1 MSGRLRFLPQV
12 FRIGSRIELDNR
24 CECTAVSL
32 SEAPF
37 RILDLNLLRVFDAL
51 MSEQSVSG
59 AAGRLSITPSAV
71 SHALARLRYMLK
83 DQLFV
88 RGPRGM
94 LATPRAAEIGPR
106 LRDGLHQLEM
116 ALAPLDFVP
125 EESTRAFSVACSSYI
140 CAVLMPEVI
149 ARLRREAPQSTVA
162 IRSWAPG
169 LVDEL
174 EGGRVD
180 VLIGDFEHVPE
191 RFAIDPL
198 FSDRPV
204 WMLGRDYLQPKRTES
219 EARLLPRLAALQEGA
234 PSEMGPVVTENGLVR
249 RVALDE
255 QSGVIG
261 VPPGKFDSAPVLAT
275 IPYSSVAPLIVKHA
289 DMAALLPER
298 LARIFAAHFEL
309 DLVPAAN
316 SLPETRI
323 GAVWHRE
330 HGRHPALTWFRELLR
345 SAAKGL

>member
-1 MSGRLRFLPQV
+1 MSL
-12 FRIGSRIELDNR
+12 N
-24 CECTAVSL
+24 
-32 SEAPF
+32 EAPF
-37 RILDLNLLRVFDAL
+37 RVLDLNLLRVFDAL
-51 MSEQSVSG
+51 MAEHSVSG
-59 AAGRLSITPSAV
+59 AASRLSITPSAV
-71 SHALARLRYMLK
+71 SHALARLRYLLK

-94 LATPRAAEIGPR
+94 QATPRAAEIGPR
-106 LRDGLHQLEM
+106 LREGLHQLEM

-125 EESTRAFSVACSSYI
+125 EESTRAFTIACSSYI

-149 ARLRREAPQSTVA
+149 VRLRREAPQATVA

-169 LVDEL
+169 LTEEL
-174 EGGRVD
+174 EGGRID

-191 RFAIDPL
+191 RFELDPL

-204 WMLGRDYLQPKRTES
+204 WMLGRDYLQPKRTDD
-219 EARLLPRLAALQEGA
+219 ARLAVLPRLAALQEGV
-234 PSEMGPVVTENGLVR
+234 PTEMGPVVAENGLVR

-255 QSGVIG
+255 QSGVVG
-261 VPPGKFDSAPVLAT
+261 VPPGKFDSAPILAT

-298 LARIFAAHFEL
+298 LAQIFAAHFEL

-330 HGRHPALTWFRELLR
+330 HGRHPALAWFRELLR
-345 SAAKGL
+345 GAAQAL

>member
-1 MSGRLRFLPQV
+1 
-12 FRIGSRIELDNR
+12 
-24 CECTAVSL
+24 VSPN
-32 SEAPF
+32 EAPF
-37 RILDLNLLRVFDAL
+37 RVLDLNLLRVFDAL
-51 MSEQSVSG
+51 MAEHSVSG
-59 AAGRLSITPSAV
+59 AALRLSITPSAV
-71 SHALARLRYMLK
+71 SHALARLRYLLK

-94 LATPRAAEIGPR
+94 QATPRAAEIGPR

-125 EESTRAFSVACSSYI
+125 AESTRAFTVACSSYI

-149 ARLRREAPQSTVA
+149 WRLRRDAPHVTVA

-169 LVDEL
+169 MTDEL

-191 RFAIDPL
+191 RFELDPL

-204 WMLGRDYLQPKRTES
+204 WMLGRDYLQPRREG
-219 EARLLPRLAALQEGA
+219 EPPAVLPRLAALQEGA
-234 PSEMGPVVTENGLVR
+234 PTEMGPVVSENGLVR

-261 VPPGKFDSAPVLAT
+261 VPPGKFDSAPILAT

-289 DMAALLPER
+289 DMAALLPGR
-298 LARIFAAHFEL
+298 LARIFAAHFDL
-309 DLVPAAN
+309 DLVPAAET
-316 SLPETRI
+316 LPETRI

-330 HGRHPALTWFRELLR
+330 HGRHPALIWFRELLLGT
-345 SAAKGL
+345 AKEL

>member
-1 MSGRLRFLPQV
+1 M
-12 FRIGSRIELDNR
+12 
-24 CECTAVSL
+24 SL

-37 RILDLNLLRVFDAL
+37 RVLDLNLLRVFDAL
-51 MSEQSVSG
+51 MSEQSVNG
-59 AAGRLSITPSAV
+59 AAARLSITPSAV
-71 SHALARLRYMLK
+71 SHALARLRYLLK

-88 RGPRGM
+88 RSPRGM
-94 LATPRAAEIGPR
+94 QATPRAAEIGPR
-106 LRDGLHQLEM
+106 LREGLHQLEM
-116 ALAPLDFVP
+116 ALTPLDFVP
-125 EESTRAFSVACSSYI
+125 KESERAFTVGCSSYI

-149 ARLRREAPQSTVA
+149 ARLRREAPQATVA

-169 LVDEL
+169 LTDEL

-191 RFAIDPL
+191 RFELDTL
-198 FSDRPV
+198 FSDRPI
-204 WMLGRDYLQPKRTES
+204 WMLGRDYLQPKREGDTPT
-219 EARLLPRLAALQEGA
+219 LLPRLAAMQEGS
-234 PSEMGPVVTENGLVR
+234 PTEVGPVVAENGLVR

-309 DLVPAAN
+309 DLVPAET
-316 SLPETRI
+316 LPETRI

-330 HGRHPALTWFRELLR
+330 HGRHPALAWFRELLL
-345 SAAKGL
+345 STAKAL

>member
-1 MSGRLRFLPQV
+1 
-12 FRIGSRIELDNR
+12 
-24 CECTAVSL
+24 VSL
-32 SEAPF
+32 NEAPF
-37 RILDLNLLRVFDAL
+37 RVLDLNLLRVFDAL
-51 MSEQSVSG
+51 MAEHSVSA

-71 SHALARLRYMLK
+71 SHALARLRYLLK

-88 RGPRGM
+88 RSPRGM
-94 LATPRAAEIGPR
+94 QATPRAAEIGPR

-116 ALAPLDFVP
+116 ALAPLDFIP
-125 EESTRAFSVACSSYI
+125 EESTRAFTVACSSYI
-140 CAVLMPEVI
+140 CAVLLPEVI
-149 ARLRREAPQSTVA
+149 MRLRQEAPQTTVA

-169 LVDEL
+169 LTDEL

-180 VLIGDFEHVPE
+180 ALIGDFEHVPE
-191 RFAIDPL
+191 RFEMDPL

-204 WMLGRDYLQPKRTES
+204 WMLGRDYLVPKS
-219 EARLLPRLAALQEGA
+219 AGDARPAVLPRLAALQEGV
-234 PSEMGPVVTENGLVR
+234 PPEMGPVVSENGLVR

-255 QSGVIG
+255 QSGVVG
-261 VPPGKFDSAPVLAT
+261 VPPGKFDSAPILAT

-298 LARIFAAHFEL
+298 LAKIFAAHFEL

-316 SLPETRI
+316 TLPETRI

-330 HGRHPALTWFRELLR
+330 HGRHPALIWFRALLR
-345 SAAKGL
+345 SVAEAL

>member
-1 MSGRLRFLPQV
+1 
-12 FRIGSRIELDNR
+12 
-24 CECTAVSL
+24 VSPN
-32 SEAPF
+32 EAPF

-51 MSEQSVSG
+51 MVEHSVSG

-71 SHALARLRYMLK
+71 SHALARLRYLLK

-94 LATPRAAEIGPR
+94 QATPRAAEIGPR

-125 EESTRAFSVACSSYI
+125 EESARAFTVACSSYI
-140 CAVLMPEVI
+140 CAVLLPEVI
-149 ARLRREAPQSTVA
+149 VRLRREAPQSTVA

-169 LVDEL
+169 LTDEL
-174 EGGRVD
+174 EAGRVD

-191 RFAIDPL
+191 RFELDPL

-204 WMLGRDYLQPKRTES
+204 WMLGRDYLQPKR
-219 EARLLPRLAALQEGA
+219 ADDQRLAVLPRLAALQEGV
-234 PSEMGPVVTENGLVR
+234 PSEMGPVVAENGLVR

-255 QSGVIG
+255 QSGVVG

-298 LARIFAAHFEL
+298 LARIFAAHFDL
-309 DLVPAAN
+309 DLLPAAN
-316 SLPETRI
+316 TLPETRI

-345 SAAKGL
+345 SAAQAL

>member
-1 MSGRLRFLPQV
+1 
-12 FRIGSRIELDNR
+12 
-24 CECTAVSL
+24 VSL
-32 SEAPF
+32 NEAPF
-37 RILDLNLLRVFDAL
+37 RVLDLNLLRVFDAL
-51 MSEQSVSG
+51 MSEHSVSG

-71 SHALARLRYMLK
+71 SHALARLRYLLK

-94 LATPRAAEIGPR
+94 QATPRAAEIGPR

-116 ALAPLDFVP
+116 ALTPLDFVP
-125 EESTRAFSVACSSYI
+125 AESSRSFSVACSSYV

-149 ARLRREAPQSTVA
+149 ARLRHEAPQATVA
-162 IRSWAPG
+162 IRSWAAG
-169 LVDEL
+169 VTDEL
-174 EGGRVD
+174 DGGRVD

-191 RFAIDPL
+191 RYALDPL
-198 FSDRPV
+198 FGDRPV
-204 WMLGRDYLQPKRTES
+204 WMLGRDYLQPKSGED
-219 EARLLPRLAALQEGA
+219 ERLAMLPRLAALQEGA
-234 PSEMGPVVTENGLVR
+234 PAEVGPVVAENGLVR

-289 DMAALLPER
+289 DMAALLPTR
-298 LARIFAAHFEL
+298 LAQIFAAHFEL
-309 DLVPAAN
+309 DLIPAAGT
-316 SLPETRI
+316 LPETRI

-330 HGRHPALTWFRELLR
+330 HSRHPAVGWFRDLLLSVAKEL
-345 SAAKGL
+345 

>member
-1 MSGRLRFLPQV
+1 M
-12 FRIGSRIELDNR
+12 
-24 CECTAVSL
+24 SL

-37 RILDLNLLRVFDAL
+37 RVLDLNLLRVFDAL

-71 SHALARLRYMLK
+71 SHALARLRYLLK

-125 EESTRAFSVACSSYI
+125 AESTRAFTVACSGYT

-149 ARLRREAPQSTVA
+149 ARLRREAPQATVA

-169 LVDEL
+169 LTDEL
-174 EGGRVD
+174 EGGRAD

-191 RFAIDPL
+191 RFEMDPL

-204 WMLGRDYLQPKRTES
+204 WMLGRDYLQPKS
-219 EARLLPRLAALQEGA
+219 SDGDAPKLLPRLATLQEGA
-234 PSEMGPVVTENGLVR
+234 PAEVGPVVAENGLVR

-309 DLVPAAN
+309 DLVPAADT
-316 SLPETRI
+316 LPETRI

-330 HGRHPALTWFRELLR
+330 HSRHPALVWFRELLR
-345 SAAKGL
+345 SAAREL

>member
-1 MSGRLRFLPQV
+1 M
-12 FRIGSRIELDNR
+12 
-24 CECTAVSL
+24 SL

-37 RILDLNLLRVFDAL
+37 RVLDLNLLRVFDAL
-51 MSEQSVSG
+51 MAEQSVSG
-59 AAGRLSITPSAV
+59 AAVRLSITPSAV
-71 SHALARLRYMLK
+71 SHALARLRYLLK

-94 LATPRAAEIGPR
+94 QATPRAAEIGPR

-125 EESTRAFSVACSSYI
+125 EESTRAFTIACSSYI
-140 CAVLMPEVI
+140 CAVLVPEVI
-149 ARLRREAPQSTVA
+149 SRLRREAPQATVS

-169 LVDEL
+169 LTDEL
-174 EGGRVD
+174 EGGRID

-191 RFAIDPL
+191 RMELDPL
-198 FSDRPV
+198 FDDRPV
-204 WMLGRDYLQPKRTES
+204 WMLGRDYLQPKRAEDGPP
-219 EARLLPRLAALQEGA
+219 ALLPRLASLPEGA
-234 PSEMGPVVTENGLVR
+234 TAEMGPVISENGLVR

-309 DLVPAAN
+309 DLVPGADT
-316 SLPETRI
+316 LPRTRI

-330 HGRHPALTWFRELLR
+330 HGRHPALIWFRDLLR
-345 SAAKGL
+345 GVAKDL

>member
-1 MSGRLRFLPQV
+1 
-12 FRIGSRIELDNR
+12 
-24 CECTAVSL
+24 VSL

-51 MSEQSVSG
+51 MAEQSVSG
-59 AAGRLSITPSAV
+59 AAVRLSITPSAV
-71 SHALARLRYMLK
+71 SHALARLRYLLK

-88 RGPRGM
+88 RSARGM
-94 LATPRAAEIGPR
+94 QATPRAAEIGPR
-106 LRDGLHQLEM
+106 LREGLHQLEM
-116 ALAPLDFVP
+116 ALTPIDFVAA
-125 EESTRAFSVACSSYI
+125 ESTRAFTVGCSSYI

-149 ARLRREAPQSTVA
+149 GRLRREAPQTTVS

-169 LVDEL
+169 LTDEL
-174 EGGRVD
+174 DSGRLD
-180 VLIGDFEHVPE
+180 VLIGDFERVPDRLE
-191 RFAIDPL
+191 FDPL
-198 FSDRPV
+198 FNDRPV
-204 WMLGRDYLQPKRTES
+204 WMLGRDYLQPKRTEG
-219 EARLLPRLAALQEGA
+219 EPLAALPRLAAMQEGA
-234 PSEMGPVVTENGLVR
+234 PAQMGPVVAENGLVR

-309 DLVPAAN
+309 DLLPASNA
-316 SLPETRI
+316 LPETRI

-330 HGRHPALTWFRELLR
+330 HGRHPALVWLRELLR
-345 SAAKGL
+345 SAAQAL

>member
-1 MSGRLRFLPQV
+1 M
-12 FRIGSRIELDNR
+12 
-24 CECTAVSL
+24 SL

-37 RILDLNLLRVFDAL
+37 RVLDLNLLRVFDAL
-51 MSEQSVSG
+51 MAEQSVSG
-59 AAGRLSITPSAV
+59 AAVRLSITPSAV
-71 SHALARLRYMLK
+71 SHALARLRYLLK

-106 LRDGLHQLEM
+106 LRDGLNQLEM

-125 EESTRAFSVACSSYI
+125 EESTRAFTVACSSYI

-149 ARLRREAPQSTVA
+149 ARLRREAPQATVA

-169 LVDEL
+169 LTDEL
-174 EGGRVD
+174 DGGRVD

-191 RFAIDPL
+191 RLAFDPL
-198 FSDRPV
+198 FSDRPI
-204 WMLGRDYLQPKRTES
+204 WMLGRDYLQPRPNEGAEGAAPT
-219 EARLLPRLAALQEGA
+219 LLPRLAALQEGA
-234 PSEMGPVVTENGLVR
+234 PTAVGPVVAENGLVR

-298 LARIFAAHFEL
+298 LARIFAAHFDLE
-309 DLVPAAN
+309 LVPAAN
-316 SLPETRI
+316 TLPETRI

-330 HGRHPALTWFRELLR
+330 HGRHPALIWFRDLLR
-345 SAAKGL
+345 GVAEEL

>member
-1 MSGRLRFLPQV
+1 
-12 FRIGSRIELDNR
+12 
-24 CECTAVSL
+24 VSL

-37 RILDLNLLRVFDAL
+37 RVLDLNLLRVFDAL
-51 MSEQSVSG
+51 LAEHSVSG
-59 AAGRLSITPSAV
+59 AASRLNLTPSAV
-71 SHALARLRYMLK
+71 SHALARLRYLLK

-88 RGPRGM
+88 RSPRGM
-94 LATPRAAEIGPR
+94 QATPRAAEIGPR

-116 ALAPLDFVP
+116 ALTPIDFVA
-125 EESTRAFSVACSSYI
+125 EASTRAFTVACSSYI

-149 ARLRREAPQSTVA
+149 VRLRRAAPQSTVA

-169 LVDEL
+169 LTDDL

-191 RFAIDPL
+191 RFELDPL

-204 WMLGRDYLQPKRTES
+204 WMLGRDYLQPKREGEPPS
-219 EARLLPRLAALQEGA
+219 LLPRLAALQEGA
-234 PSEMGPVVTENGLVR
+234 PTEVGPVVAENGLVR

-261 VPPGKFDSAPVLAT
+261 VPAGKFDSAPVLAT
-275 IPYSSVAPLIVKHA
+275 IPYTSVAPLIVKHA

-298 LARIFAAHFEL
+298 LARIFAAHFDL

-316 SLPETRI
+316 TLPETRI

-330 HGRHPALTWFRELLR
+330 HGRHPAVVWFRDLLR
-345 SAAKGL
+345 GVAQEL

>member
-1 MSGRLRFLPQV
+1 
-12 FRIGSRIELDNR
+12 
-24 CECTAVSL
+24 VSL
-32 SEAPF
+32 NEAPF
-37 RILDLNLLRVFDAL
+37 RVLDLNLLRVFDAL
-51 MSEQSVSG
+51 MAEQSVTG

-71 SHALARLRYMLK
+71 SHALARLRYLLK

-88 RGPRGM
+88 RSPRGM
-94 LATPRAAEIGPR
+94 QATPRAAEIGPR

-116 ALAPLDFVP
+116 ALAPLDFIP
-125 EESTRAFSVACSSYI
+125 EETTRAFTIACSSYI
-140 CAVLMPEVI
+140 CAVLMPDVI
-149 ARLRREAPQSTVA
+149 ARLRREAPHATVA

-169 LVDEL
+169 LTDEL

-180 VLIGDFEHVPE
+180 VLIGDFEHVPD
-191 RFAIDPL
+191 RFEMDPL
-198 FSDRPV
+198 FSDRPI
-204 WMLGRDYLQPKRTES
+204 WMLGRDYLQPKRAGES
-219 EARLLPRLAALQEGA
+219 AVLPRLAALQEGA
-234 PSEMGPVVTENGLVR
+234 PTEMGPVVSENGLVR

-261 VPPGKFDSAPVLAT
+261 VPPGKFDSAPILAT

-298 LARIFAAHFEL
+298 LARIFAAHFDL

-316 SLPETRI
+316 TLPETRI

-330 HGRHPALTWFRELLR
+330 HGRHPALHWFRALVR
-345 SAAKGL
+345 AAAGDL

>member
-1 MSGRLRFLPQV
+1 
-12 FRIGSRIELDNR
+12 
-24 CECTAVSL
+24 VSL
-32 SEAPF
+32 NEAPF
-37 RILDLNLLRVFDAL
+37 RVLDLNLLRVFDAL
-51 MSEQSVSG
+51 MSEHSVSG

-71 SHALARLRYMLK
+71 SHALARLRYLLK

-94 LATPRAAEIGPR
+94 QATRRAAEIGPR

-116 ALAPLDFVP
+116 ALVPLDFIP
-125 EESTRAFSVACSSYI
+125 SESTRSFSIACSSYV
-140 CAVLMPEVI
+140 CAVLIPEVI
-149 ARLRREAPQSTVA
+149 ARMRHEAPQATVA

-169 LVDEL
+169 ITDEL

-180 VLIGDFEHVPE
+180 VLIGDFEHVPD
-191 RFAIDPL
+191 RFVLDPL

-204 WMLGRDYLQPKRTES
+204 WMLGRDYLQP
-219 EARLLPRLAALQEGA
+219 EAAEGERLAVLPRLAALQEGA
-234 PSEMGPVVTENGLVR
+234 PVEVGPVIAENGLVR

-255 QSGVIG
+255 QSGVVG

-289 DMAALLPER
+289 DMAALLPAR
-298 LARIFAAHFEL
+298 LAQIFAAHFEL
-309 DLVPAAN
+309 DLLPAADT
-316 SLPETRI
+316 LPETRI

-330 HGRHPALTWFRELLR
+330 HSRHPALDWFRALLLR
-345 SAAKGL
+345 VAKEL